1 MKILELYS
9 GIGGMHLALLASGV
23 KGEIKKSID
32 ISPIANSV
40 YKHNFSE
47 RLLLYHNLDGLTKEM
62 VEGFDVDTILM
73 SPPCQPFTR
82 NGNQQDIAD
91 FRTTSFVHLMEIFPT
106 LQTIKRILV
115 ENVVGFE
122 VSQMREL
129 LVSTLTECGFIC
141 QEYILSPHQVGIPN
155 SRRRYYLLGKKHPLE
170 FPFEVG
176 PLTYDFPLSEVS
188 ANLNNLISIGDILE
202 ENQDFSQYYISDKI
216 LRKYFN
222 ILDICYSHSRNSCCF
237 TKSYSRYI
245 EGAGSVFTEK
255 SEEFVKTILSQIEN
269 VEKGSDEYLKL
280 VVQLKL
286 RFFTPR
292 EVCRLMCFPET
303 FSFPPGM
310 ENRKKYMLLGN
321 SVNVKVVSELIRLL
335 VH

>member
-1 MKILELYS
+1 
-9 GIGGMHLALLASGV
+9 
-23 KGEIKKSID
+23 
-32 ISPIANSV
+32 
-40 YKHNFSE
+40 
-47 RLLLYHNLDGLTKEM
+47 
-62 VEGFDVDTILM
+62 
-73 SPPCQPFTR
+73 
-82 NGNQQDIAD
+82 
-91 FRTTSFVHLMEIFPT
+91 
-106 LQTIKRILV
+106 
-115 ENVVGFE
+115 
-122 VSQMREL
+122 
-129 LVSTLTECGFIC
+129 
-141 QEYILSPHQVGIPN
+141 
-155 SRRRYYLLGKKHPLE
+155 
-170 FPFEVG
+170 
-176 PLTYDFPLSEVS
+176 VS

-321 SVNVKVVSELIRLL
+321 SVNVKVVIGTDKTLGALNRIYFHFSGEEIPDFENQVIGNSRQCKL
-335 VH
+335 